1 VSKLN
6 NKTYLILFGVV
17 IGVALLGG
25 ILLMGGKPKTPE
37 ATPGASLE
45 VLETSPAVE
54 TPGTVSGVKEIVI
67 EGDEYAFSP
76 KTITL
81 FKGEKVRLTFKNTG
95 NLPHN
100 FMVQGLGIATR
111 TISGGQ
117 TDTVEFT
124 PEEAGT
130 YPFYCSVGGH
140 KDLGMEGSIV
150 VE

>member
-1 VSKLN
+1 MQG
-6 NKTYLILFGVV
+6 KTYLILFGAVV
-17 IGVALLGG
+17 GVALLGG
-25 ILLMGGKPKTPE
+25 ILLMGGGAKAPE
-37 ATPGASLE
+37 ATTSQEAAETPTTEALGTPNPGEVKE
-45 VLETSPAVE
+45 VL
-54 TPGTVSGVKEIVI
+54 I

-76 KTITL
+76 KTVTL

-100 FMVQGLGIATR
+100 FMVEGLDITTK
-111 TISGGQ
+111 TISSGQ
-117 TDTVEFT
+117 VDTVEFT

-130 YPFYCSVGGH
+130 YPFFCGVGGH

>member
-25 ILLMGGKPKTPE
+25 ILLMGGKRAPE
-37 ATPGASLE
+37 ATPGASQE
-45 VLETSPAVE
+45 AQATPPMETSPEAE
-54 TPGTVSGVKEIVI
+54 VKEVVI

-81 FKGEKVRLTFKNTG
+81 FKGEKVRLTFKNMGT
-95 NLPHN
+95 LPHN
-100 FMVQGLGIATR
+100 FIVEGLDITTK

-117 TDTVEFT
+117 TDTIEIT
-124 PEEAGT
+124 PEKAGI
-130 YPFYCSVGGH
+130 YPFYCGVGGH